1 MSELIDNS
9 TIETLFEKISS
20 LISNAQQKIAS
31 TVNLTMV
38 YTYFGIG
45 RIIIE
50 NEQDGNIRA
59 AYGKQVLQKLS
70 DIKKG
75 CSRLPRQAFYY
86 ILCKIRPETLILFAC
101 PCLRCPSTSPYAIF
115 CPRKL

>member
-20 LISNAQQKIAS
+20 LISNAQQKIAT

-38 YTYFGIG
+38 YTYFEIG
-45 RIIIE
+45 RTIIE

-59 AYGKQVLQKLS
+59 AYGKQVLKKLS
-70 DIKKG
+70 TTY
-75 CSRLPRQAFYY
+75 S
-86 ILCKIRPETLILFAC
+86 
-101 PCLRCPSTSPYAIF
+101 
-115 CPRKL
+115 